1 MKNSEYLS
9 EREKV
14 QQKIEEL
21 TYTTPETQAIY
32 QQQLVQCTDLEK
44 LQELLQVMELG
55 ERQLYEIQKAQFQT
69 LETYIW
75 KVNALDYLP
84 KAEKVKWVEQ
94 LIACDFEEE
103 MVATYAKAVEAD
115 KASKNGQAGGWTV
128 LTK

>member
-1 MKNSEYLS
+1 M
-9 EREKV
+9 ER
-14 QQKIEEL
+14 
-21 TYTTPETQAIY
+21 
-32 QQQLVQCTDLEK
+32 
-44 LQELLQVMELG
+44 G

-103 MVATYAKAVEAD
+103 MAATYAKAVEAD